1 MNSTSSTKSP
11 PEAPSRHRFDN
22 EKPPPGFEYIFG
34 GFLLLGLLYG
44 TLADSFDV
52 LFEER
57 QQLGLVYAIAM
68 GFVNLTNLFR
78 IQRAPSGALA
88 LVLGIVFALL
98 SRLFEPSYIGL
109 LVVFAPNAGF
119 LIYDTL
125 IKPSLFRRSQRR
137 ILDQVAKADPAE
149 IAKLV
154 EGVHLDFR
162 LNLIDVLVERK
173 LSADPKA
180 LSALP
185 PEIRF
190 LLAARE
196 TQDSKALLEKVL
208 PLLES
213 SVNLSELCP
222 EIERVFEDPSAVE
235 ESLDRISALIRGNS
249 DASVLNRAALA
260 CVFFGAEG
268 TREKAVH
275 LLPHVFDILREHN
288 DPIVISWVE
297 ECLAHFP
304 EEVVRN
310 SLTEL
315 KLELSAGHF
324 LNVMARWVGSSYLD
338 QVLSLLESD
347 DANTL
352 GTAAYIFR
360 GWHER
365 GELAE
370 HGDRLLPSFAN
381 VVQRIRSIHPK
392 GENIYADELVADF
405 EQISLSLKPDTV
417 SA

>member
-44 TLADSFDV
+44 ALADSFDV
-52 LFEER
+52 LFEDK

-88 LVLGIVFALL
+88 LILGIVLALL
-98 SRLFEPSYIGL
+98 TRLFEPTYIGL
-109 LVVFAPNAGF
+109 LVVFAPNAAF
-119 LIYDTL
+119 LVHDTL

-137 ILDQVAKADPAE
+137 ILDQISKAE
-149 IAKLV
+149 SSELAKLV
-154 EGVHLDFR
+154 EGVHGDFIDP
-162 LNLIDVLVERK
+162 LIEVLKERK
-173 LSADPKA
+173 LSSDPA
-180 LSALP
+180 SVSTLP
-185 PEIRF
+185 PEVQF

-196 TQDSKALLEKVL
+196 SQDAKALLETVI

-213 SVNLSELCP
+213 STNLSDHCP
-222 EIERVFEDPSAVE
+222 EIEQVFQDPSAVD
-235 ESLDRISALIRGNS
+235 ESFDRVSALIRGETE
-249 DASVLNRAALA
+249 ASVLNRAALA
-260 CVFFGAEG
+260 CVFFSAEG
-268 TREKAVH
+268 TRSKAPQ
-275 LLPHVFDILREHN
+275 LLPHVFEILRENN
-288 DPIVISWVE
+288 DPIVISWIE

-304 EEVVRN
+304 EDVVRKA
-310 SLTEL
+310 LTEL

-324 LNVMARWVGSSYLD
+324 LNVMARWVASSYLD
-338 QVLSLLESD
+338 QVLTLLESD

-370 HGDRLLPSFAN
+370 HGDKLLPSFAN

-405 EQISLSLKPDTV
+405 EQISLSLKPDAV